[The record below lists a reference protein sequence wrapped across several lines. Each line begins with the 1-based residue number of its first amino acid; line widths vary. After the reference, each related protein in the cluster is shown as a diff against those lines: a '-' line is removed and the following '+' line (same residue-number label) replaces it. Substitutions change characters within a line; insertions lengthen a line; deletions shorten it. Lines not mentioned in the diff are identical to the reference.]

1 MNPDLKYQ
9 VFCLLLLGDSGQSV
23 SCRCPKGQ
31 QPNSLL
37 LLFSSYNELN
47 SICFDEH
54 ASYLYHYHGITTV
67 VFQRSWVNY
76 VILTS

>member
-9 VFCLLLLGDSGQSV
+9 VFCLLLLGDSGQ
-23 SCRCPKGQ
+23 

-47 SICFDEH
+47 YICFDEH

-67 VFQRSWVNY
+67 VFQRSRVNY
-76 VILTS
+76 VIVTR